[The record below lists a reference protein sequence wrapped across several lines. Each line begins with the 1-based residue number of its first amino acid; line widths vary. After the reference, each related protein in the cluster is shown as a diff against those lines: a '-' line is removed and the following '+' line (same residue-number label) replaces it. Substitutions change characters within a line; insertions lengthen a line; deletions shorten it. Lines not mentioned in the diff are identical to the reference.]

1 LGLALLKTVAAT
13 ALFGLVHSA
22 LASRQAKEL
31 AAATLGRRR
40 RNAFYRLFYIG
51 QSFVTLAALAAYL
64 RRLPDRMLYHVR
76 GWPAALL
83 RLGQGASLFYAV
95 AAAYHVGLTRIT
107 GLASAAAWLRGT
119 GEVPPEPEAQGPALS
134 AAGAMRASGP
144 FVWSRHPLNLAP
156 VPIFWLWPRM
166 TLKLAVFNLVCTLY
180 LVLGSLHEEARL
192 RAAYG
197 LPYDR
202 YCTSGVP
209 FYVPLL
215 AARSTPDL
223 SRLSLA
229 PDGR

>member
-40 RNAFYRLFYIG
+40 RNAFYRLFFIG
-51 QSFVTLAALAAYL
+51 QSLVTLAMLAAYL
-64 RRLPDRMLYHVR
+64 RRLPDRLLYHVR
-76 GWPAALL
+76 GWPAGLL

-95 AAAYHVGLTRIT
+95 AAADHVGLTRIT
-107 GLASAAAWLRGT
+107 GLASAAAWLRGA
-119 GEVPPEPEAQGPALS
+119 GEVPPEPEAQGPVLA
-134 AAGAMRASGP
+134 AAGAMRATGP
-144 FVWSRHPLNLAP
+144 FAWSRHPLNLAP
-156 VPIFWLWPRM
+156 VPIFWLRPRM

-197 LPYDR
+197 LPYER
-202 YCTSGVP
+202 YRTSGVP
-209 FYVPLL
+209 FYVPLSG
-215 AARSTPDL
+215 ARRAPEL
-223 SRLSLA
+223 SGLSQA
-229 PDGR
+229 PIER